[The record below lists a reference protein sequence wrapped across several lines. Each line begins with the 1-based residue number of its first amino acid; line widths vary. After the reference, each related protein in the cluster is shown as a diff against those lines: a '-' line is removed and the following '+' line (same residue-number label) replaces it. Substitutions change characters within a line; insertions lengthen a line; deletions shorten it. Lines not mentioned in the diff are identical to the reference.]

1 MKPQTKSYVR
11 PASASRSTRDKLAA
25 FQSRKVRPQ
34 SANNPVEAQRREDR
48 ARHAKLYGDGDD
60 DVEVGSAFGADTYQD
75 IDDVAYD
82 RENRYVPNGNS
93 RGGSV
98 RASMESLHKPG
109 TDFINPAGM
118 MNIPV
123 AVPLYPGGG
132 SVRASVDSLP
142 PRRPPARRGEKEF
155 EFPRLL
161 EEERAS
167 VGGSRVRPASRRI
180 ARNIEDVDASQALQA
195 ERQLQ
200 ATAAFWVGR
209 DREQRERLAR
219 AESEVDALKAQVEFA
234 RG

>member
-1 MKPQTKSYVR
+1 
-11 PASASRSTRDKLAA
+11 
-25 FQSRKVRPQ
+25 
-34 SANNPVEAQRREDR
+34 
-48 ARHAKLYGDGDD
+48 
-60 DVEVGSAFGADTYQD
+60 
-75 IDDVAYD
+75 
-82 RENRYVPNGNS
+82 
-93 RGGSV
+93 
-98 RASMESLHKPG
+98 
-109 TDFINPAGM
+109 M

-195 ERQLQ
+195 DLNHARRRNAFAAGAGAPMLERPFVSRSVNVERPAL
-200 ATAAFWVGR
+200 ALAGASVRGR
-209 DREQRERLAR
+209 PSTSGGGVSRGGDDVDDEWYWKMKKRVEQRRKELFSAP
-219 AESEVDALKAQVEFA
+219 AQK
-234 RG
+234 